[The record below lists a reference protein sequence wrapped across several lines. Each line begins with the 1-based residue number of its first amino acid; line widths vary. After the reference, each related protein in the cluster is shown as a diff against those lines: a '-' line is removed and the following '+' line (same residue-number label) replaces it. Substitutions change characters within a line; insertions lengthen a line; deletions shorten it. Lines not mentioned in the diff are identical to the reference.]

1 MLHITLTPDDRA
13 ALDRLRHAAKTTPA
27 VRVRC
32 QMVLLSAD
40 GWSPPRI
47 AAHVGYHPHTVR
59 AVLRR
64 FAERGVA
71 GLAPDPPG
79 PPPATQRRAQ
89 VTAALDRL
97 LAQTRTWTAAQLAA
111 ALQAEGIA
119 LSTRQTRKY
128 LGRMRAHWRRTV
140 RTLKHKQ
147 DPAKVARATQTL
159 EALKNGA
166 AAGRFT
172 LAYLDE
178 AGFAPSQ
185 PVNYSWTPPGTRKRI
200 PYENPRSR
208 RVNVLAAYTPVGP
221 QPALTWGLQR
231 GSLVSGQLVDFV
243 QRIPRLEDKPLVV
256 VLDNG
261 SMHISWVVKEARPAL
276 RQQRIYLYYLP
287 SYSPE
292 LNDIEPVFGGIKQH
306 DLPERS
312 YSEWESL
319 EEAIC
324 LGFTQAEER
333 LHQRCATQPGKAA

>member
-1 MLHITLTPDDRA
+1 MLRLTLTSDERQAVERA
-13 ALDRLRHAAKTTPA
+13 RRAAKTAPV
-27 VRVRC
+27 VRARC

-47 AAHVGYHPHTVR
+47 ARHLGYHPHTVR
-59 AVLRR
+59 AVLHR
-64 FAERGVA
+64 FQDRGLV
-71 GLAPDPPG
+71 GLTPDPPG
-79 PPPATQRRAQ
+79 PAPDTSRREQ
-89 VTAALDRL
+89 VTTALDRL
-97 LAQTRTWTAAQLAA
+97 LAQPRTWTAAQLAA
-111 ALQAEGIA
+111 ALGEEGIR
-119 LSTRQTRKY
+119 LSTRQLRKY
-128 LGRMRAHWRRTV
+128 LRRLRARWRRTV

-147 DPAKVARATQTL
+147 DPAKVARAQQTL
-159 EALKNGA
+159 AALKQGA
-166 AAGRFT
+166 TAGRFT

-243 QRIPRLEDKPLVV
+243 QRIPRLEGKPLIV

-261 SMHISWVVKEARPAL
+261 SMHSSWVVKEALPEL
-276 RQQRIYLYYLP
+276 RKQRIYFYYLP

-292 LNDIEPVFGGIKQH
+292 LDDIEPVFGGIKQH

-312 YSEWESL
+312 YTSWESL

-324 LGFTQAEER
+324 EGFTHAEER
-333 LHQRCATQPGKAA
+333 LLQRCANQLGKAA

>member
-111 ALQAEGIA
+111 ALQAEGI
-119 LSTRQTRKY
+119 
-128 LGRMRAHWRRTV
+128 
-140 RTLKHKQ
+140 
-147 DPAKVARATQTL
+147 
-159 EALKNGA
+159 
-166 AAGRFT
+166 
-172 LAYLDE
+172 
-178 AGFAPSQ
+178 
-185 PVNYSWTPPGTRKRI
+185 
-200 PYENPRSR
+200 
-208 RVNVLAAYTPVGP
+208 
-221 QPALTWGLQR
+221 
-231 GSLVSGQLVDFV
+231 
-243 QRIPRLEDKPLVV
+243 
-256 VLDNG
+256 
-261 SMHISWVVKEARPAL
+261 
-276 RQQRIYLYYLP
+276 
-287 SYSPE
+287 
-292 LNDIEPVFGGIKQH
+292 
-306 DLPERS
+306 
-312 YSEWESL
+312 
-319 EEAIC
+319 
-324 LGFTQAEER
+324 
-333 LHQRCATQPGKAA
+333 